1 MARMIAY
8 NEGLPVVADPGI
20 LSPQAFVDELF
31 NDRFPNEY
39 LGDTNLRLAVDVS
52 QRVGSRFGETIKAY
66 VKKFGD
72 ASRLTA
78 IPLGIAGWLRYMLG
92 VDDNGEKFELAPD
105 PMNEEIQE
113 QFKDIVVGKPETFTN
128 QLRPILSNERLF
140 FTDLYKDGVGEK
152 IEDMFREMIAGSEA
166 VKATIHK
173 YVQK

>member
-1 MARMIAY
+1 M
-8 NEGLPVVADPGI
+8 ADPGI

-31 NDRFPNEY
+31 NDRFLNEY

-52 QRVGSRFGETIKAY
+52 QMVGIRFSETIKAY

-105 PMNEEIQE
+105 PMNEELQE
-113 QFKDIVVGKPETFTN
+113 QFKDIVVGKQETFTN

-140 FTDLYKDGVGEK
+140 FTNLYQDGVGEK
-152 IEDMFREMIAGSEA
+152 IETMFREMLAGPGA